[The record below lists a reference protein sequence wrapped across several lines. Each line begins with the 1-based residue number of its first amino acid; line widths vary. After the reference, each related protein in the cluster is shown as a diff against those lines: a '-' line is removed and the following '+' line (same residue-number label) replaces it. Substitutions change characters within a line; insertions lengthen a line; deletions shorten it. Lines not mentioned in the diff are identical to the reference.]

1 MIYIHRKVGNTMRK
15 IKINL
20 IYTQSATLNEDLN
33 EVLEYFELTE
43 QEWDSLPQKRQVEL
57 LEEYLDGEVVSLVRK
72 KL

>member
-1 MIYIHRKVGNTMRK
+1 MRK

-20 IYTQSATLNEDLN
+20 IYTQSATLNGDLN